1 MTRATTAVETTLA
14 ATPVTRRRLVF
25 LVTALGAFMASL
37 DLSIVN
43 VAFPALER
51 SFPNDP
57 RATLA
62 WVITSYGIVFGSLL
76 VVAGRTADR
85 MGSRRVFFAG
95 LGVFTAGSAL
105 CGLAPSVALLVVGRV
120 IQGCGAAALLP
131 ASLSLLLAAFPVERR
146 SQVVA
151 LWGGVGALAVA
162 TGPSLGAALITVGG
176 WRSAFFVNV
185 PIGAVA
191 WFAGRRVLVRP
202 RAGAAGAAPD
212 YLGALLIAL
221 ALSALVLGITE
232 GPAWGWSTP
241 PIIGCFSGALIVGT
255 VFILRSARHPEPV
268 LDLTLFRARSFSV
281 ANVATFLYAMGF
293 FAMLLGNIL
302 FLTSVWHYPI
312 LEAGLAVTP
321 GPLVV
326 AVVSGPAGRLASR
339 VGFRTVLLAGFTV
352 FVGGLVWFATRV
364 GLEHDYLTTWLPGT
378 LIIGLGI
385 GLTFPV
391 LSAAAVSSL
400 HPNRFA
406 VGSAVNQTARQIGG
420 AFGRG
425 GTGRRPGNAQRSLG
439 RARPLPAPVVVRGR
453 HRRALRPRLHAH
465 QPRAAPAGGVDRGS
479 RCGDPRRGLAS
490 QHLARL
496 ARHLGVLPRRDH
508 DDSRRTACRPDDRV
522 AIRRKQGLRDP
533 EQAEARAHPAS
544 DEG

>member
-1 MTRATTAVETTLA
+1 MSQLGAPPSPL
-14 ATPVTRRRLVF
+14 ATPVTRRRIVF
-25 LVTALGAFMASL
+25 AVTALGAFMASL

-51 SFPNDP
+51 SFPSDP
-57 RATLA
+57 RAALA

-76 VVAGRTADR
+76 VIAGRTADR
-85 MGSRRVFFAG
+85 LGSRKVFFAG

-105 CGLAPSVALLVVGRV
+105 CGLAPSVELLVAGRV

-131 ASLSLLLAAFPVERR
+131 ASLSLLLAAFPSDRR

-176 WRSAFFVNV
+176 WRAAFFVNV
-185 PIGAVA
+185 PIGLAA
-191 WFAGRRVLVRP
+191 WIAGRRVLVKS
-202 RAGAAGAAPD
+202 RAGIPGAAPD
-212 YLGALLIAL
+212 YVGAVLIAL
-221 ALSALVLGITE
+221 SLSALVLGITE
-232 GPAWGWSTP
+232 GPTWGWASAP
-241 PIIGCFSGALIVGT
+241 VIGCFAGAIIVGAL
-255 VFILRSARHPEPV
+255 FLWRSARHPEPV

-281 ANVATFLYAMGF
+281 ANAATFLYAMGF

-326 AVVSGPAGRLASR
+326 ALVSGPAGRTASR
-339 VGFRTVLLAGFTV
+339 VGFRKVLLAGFAV
-352 FVGGLVWFATRV
+352 FFVGLVWFATRV
-364 GLEHDYLTTWLPGT
+364 GVHPDYLTTWLPGT

-391 LSAAAVSSL
+391 LGAAAVSSL

-420 AFGRG
+420 AFGIALLVVIL
-425 GTGRRPGNAQRSLG
+425 GTPHSPADALAHFHNLWWYAAGTAALSGLACTLISHRPRVAVEV
-439 RARPLPAPVVVRGR
+439 APVAEVVTE
-453 HRRALRPRLHAH
+453 P
-465 QPRAAPAGGVDRGS
+465 AAV
-479 RCGDPRRGLAS
+479 
-490 QHLARL
+490 
-496 ARHLGVLPRRDH
+496 
-508 DDSRRTACRPDDRV
+508 
-522 AIRRKQGLRDP
+522 
-533 EQAEARAHPAS
+533 
-544 DEG
+544 

>member
-1 MTRATTAVETTLA
+1 MAASASTTPAP
-14 ATPVTRRRLVF
+14 TPVVRRRVVF
-25 LVTALGAFMASL
+25 VVTALGAFMASL

-76 VVAGRTADR
+76 VIAGRTADR
-85 MGSRRVFFAG
+85 LGSRRVFMVG
-95 LGVFTAGSAL
+95 LTIFTVGSAL
-105 CGLAPSVALLVVGRV
+105 CGLAPSVALLVAGRV
-120 IQGCGAAALLP
+120 IQGFGAAALLP
-131 ASLSLLLAAFPVERR
+131 ASLSLLLGAFPVERR

-162 TGPSLGAALITVGG
+162 TGPSLGAALITAGG

-185 PIGAVA
+185 PIGVIA
-191 WFAGRRVLVRP
+191 WFAGRRVLVHSRSGIP
-202 RAGAAGAAPD
+202 GVAPD
-212 YLGALLIAL
+212 YLGAALIAL
-221 ALSALVLGITE
+221 TLSALVLGITE
-232 GPAWGWSTP
+232 GPTWGWASTP
-241 PIIGCFSGALIVGT
+241 VLGCFAGAIVVGAG
-255 VFILRSARHPEPV
+255 FLYRSAHHPEPV
-268 LDLTLFRARSFSV
+268 LDLTLFKARSFSV
-281 ANVATFLYAMGF
+281 ANAATFLYAMGF

-326 AVVSGPAGRLASR
+326 AVVSGPAGRVASR
-339 VGFRTVLLAGFTV
+339 VGFRRVLLVGFTV
-352 FVGGLVWFATRV
+352 FFAGLVWFATRV
-364 GLEHDYLTTWLPGT
+364 GLQHDYLSVWLPGT

-420 AFGRG
+420 AFGIALLVVIL
-425 GTGRRPGNAQRSLG
+425 GTPDTLA
-439 RARPLPAPVVVRGR
+439 
-453 HRRALRPRLHAH
+453 HALTAFHHLWWYAAATALLSGLACTLISHK
-465 QPRAAPAGGVDRGS
+465 PRAQTESISPVA
-479 RCGDPRRGLAS
+479 AS
-490 QHLARL
+490 VAE
-496 ARHLGVLPRRDH
+496 
-508 DDSRRTACRPDDRV
+508 TRV
-522 AIRRKQGLRDP
+522 AV
-533 EQAEARAHPAS
+533 
-544 DEG
+544 